1 MWADLSAE
9 WSAPKKADIQEY
21 IYTLPDRSGGF
32 GGINMKKTTI
42 TALTFVITLT
52 NNISPLMASAAQKY
66 TADDLKA
73 LAGSLHG
80 NAAITQE
87 QDIISDKTIDV
98 FDLIAMRSTFTESS
112 GEFAE
117 TAVPANSNYA
127 KLIGRNYISDGIT
140 WLVQSGS
147 AVEFNITGKSAE
159 IELAGDSAINNSKDH
174 QSRFA
179 VLADDEIIVDDTMST
194 KSRKIELFSGDK
206 SRTAKV
212 KVIHLSEANNGA
224 VGVKSITANS
234 DAAVP
239 ITPTAK
245 KDLKIEFIGDSI
257 TCAYGVEGANQ
268 NESFKT
274 TTENFMKSYA
284 YLTAEKLNADY
295 SAVCYSGYGIVSGYT
310 GSGVK
315 NSDSLVPPIYK
326 NIGHFGD
333 YAKPWDFSADKNDVV
348 VINLGTND
356 SGYTGTDTKK
366 MSEYQSEYVKFL
378 GTVRKC
384 NPDAY
389 IICTVGT
396 MGAESLY
403 PYLENA
409 VKEFSEAN
417 NDSKISCYLSA
428 VQNQADGLGS
438 DWHPSPVTQQKSAYT
453 LADKI
458 CQVLGIE
465 SDQIG
470 IDVAKDAVYSFA
482 ANESIG
488 AGASVFYSE
497 YDKSYWVSVGNGGEK
512 PDDVSVLL
520 SDFELRKGGKYHLSF
535 SCTADKDKE
544 LPLTIRSSSDKSKIF
559 YSGVFI
565 GTGDK
570 TSFEADFVS
579 DGNENNAEFV
589 VDVGGKNYYSVVLY
603 GVTLEKTA

>member
-1 MWADLSAE
+1 
-9 WSAPKKADIQEY
+9 
-21 IYTLPDRSGGF
+21 
-32 GGINMKKTTI
+32 MKKTHI
-42 TALTFVITLT
+42 AILTFVITLT
-52 NNISPLMASAAQKY
+52 NIASLSTASAAQQY

-80 NAAITQE
+80 NAEMTQE
-87 QDIISDKTIDV
+87 QDINKDKVIDV
-98 FDLIAMRSTFTESS
+98 FDLIAMRSSFSASSGQFTETIVH
-112 GEFAE
+112 A
-117 TAVPANSNYA
+117 TSNYT

-147 AVEFNITGKSAE
+147 AAEFNVTARSAE
-159 IELAGDSAINNSKDH
+159 IELAGDSSVNNNKDH

-179 VLADDEIIVDDTMST
+179 VLVDDEVVIDDTMST
-194 KSRKIELFSGDK
+194 KSRKIELFSGD
-206 SRTAKV
+206 STRTARV

-224 VGVKSITANS
+224 VGIKSITANS
-234 DAAVP
+234 NTAVP

-268 NESFKT
+268 NENFKT

-315 NSDSLVPPIYK
+315 NADSLVPPVYE

-366 MSEYQSEYVKFL
+366 MAEYQSEYVKFL

-417 NDSKISCYLSA
+417 KDSKISCYLSA

-438 DWHPSPVTQQKSAYT
+438 DWHPSPITQQKSAYT

-465 SDQIG
+465 SDQVG
-470 IDVAKDAVYSFA
+470 LDVAKDAVYSFT
-482 ANESIG
+482 ANESVG

-512 PDDVSVLL
+512 SDDVSVIL

-535 SCTADKDKE
+535 NCTADKDKE

-570 TSFEADFVS
+570 TPFEADFTS
-579 DGNENNAEFV
+579 EGSEKNAEFV

-603 GVTLEKTA
+603 GVSLEKTA